1 MFLTETDLTSKI
13 RQSDL
18 QQIVGSNDAVV
29 PHAMATAEGV
39 ARSILADRFDV
50 DKLFSAD
57 TDHRELI
64 IVGACVDIAIYEIV
78 VLAQPNIDLTDR
90 RERAQA
96 ATRYL
101 RDLADGKYSVAWP
114 LRPNN
119 ATDESTVQSGG
130 RPSRGNYF

>member
-1 MFLTETDLTSKI
+1 MFLAQTDLTSKI

-18 QQIVGSNDAVV
+18 QQIVGGNDAVV
-29 PHAMATAEGV
+29 SHAMATAEGV

-50 DKLFSAD
+50 DKLFSAAP
-57 TDHRELI
+57 DHRELI

-101 RDLADGKYSVAWP
+101 RDLAAGKYTVGWP
-114 LRPNN
+114 LRVQST
-119 ATDESTVQSGG
+119 TDESVVQSGG